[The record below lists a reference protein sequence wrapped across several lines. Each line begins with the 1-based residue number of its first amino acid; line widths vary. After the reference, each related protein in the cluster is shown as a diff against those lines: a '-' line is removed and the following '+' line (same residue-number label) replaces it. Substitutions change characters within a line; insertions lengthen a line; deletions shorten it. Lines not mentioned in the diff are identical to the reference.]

1 MQSLGFIETFMDIL
15 IACASVIIIFLISS
29 ILLMMRKIDK
39 RVIKAKLFINDN
51 LLEKTWLY
59 ISIAGGSFAFN
70 ALIMFVKFMGYEE
83 FFNIFYISEITKII
97 FFVAF
102 ILAIWKW
109 YTFIG
114 SFEISKAT

>member
-1 MQSLGFIETFMDIL
+1 MQTLGLIETFMDIL
-15 IACASVIIIFLISS
+15 IACASVIIIFLIAS
-29 ILLMMRKIDK
+29 ILFMMKKIDK

-70 ALIMFVKFMGYEE
+70 ALIMFMKFMGYGE
-83 FFNIFYISEITKII
+83 FFNIFYVSEITKII
-97 FFVAF
+97 FFIAF

-109 YTFIG
+109 YAFIS
-114 SFEISKAT
+114 SFEVSKAT

>member
-1 MQSLGFIETFMDIL
+1 MQSLGFIETFMDII

-29 ILLMMRKIDK
+29 ILFMMKKIDK

-59 ISIAGGSFAFN
+59 LSIAGGSFALN
-70 ALIMFVKFMGYEE
+70 ALFMFVKSMGYAEI
-83 FFNIFYISEITKII
+83 FSTFYISEITKII
-97 FFVAF
+97 FFVSF

-109 YTFIG
+109 YAFI
-114 SFEISKAT
+114 SSSEKSKPN